1 MASNK
6 SGNMDIQII
15 GRKKEILILQ
25 EALESNEAEM
35 VAVLGRRR
43 IGKTFLISSA
53 YKENIVFEI
62 SGSQSTSTNQQLRNF
77 RDELKNFSGNKLA
90 LEIPSD
96 WLSAFQL
103 LKQYLKEL
111 DPNQKKVLFFDE
123 VPWLSQHKSG
133 FLEALGYF
141 WNSWASRQNL
151 VVVIC
156 GSAASWMIRR
166 IVHDKG
172 GLHNRITKY
181 IHLHPFTLSETEQY
195 LQSRNI
201 HFDRFQ
207 ILHLYMA
214 IGGIPHYLKAVKAG
228 QSVVQNIDRICFSE
242 NGLLKNEFSKLYPA
256 LFKHAERHV
265 AIIRALASKW
275 KGMPRTELIE
285 QLKFKSGGGITTL
298 LAELEQSGFIH
309 SYYPFKGKSR
319 EKIYRLSD
327 PYSLFYLQFIEPN
340 TSEEGIWFQ
349 ISQSQQYKSWA
360 GYAFEN
366 ICLVHVPQIKK
377 ALGISGI
384 FSSVSSFYKKS
395 TADLGG
401 AQIDLVLDRKD
412 HVVNLFEIKF
422 YDEPFIPSQDFSN
435 GLQEKRSIFKSS
447 TNTRK
452 QLSWVVLSA
461 FGLKQN
467 QYSLGLVDNVL
478 TLDAL
483 FEEV

>member
-1 MASNK
+1 
-6 SGNMDIQII
+6 MDTQLI
-15 GRKKEILILQ
+15 GRKKEVLILQ

-43 IGKTFLISSA
+43 IGKTFLVSSV
-53 YKENIVFEI
+53 YKNSIVFEI
-62 SGSQSTSTNQQLRNF
+62 SGTQSASTQLQLRNF
-77 RDELKNFSGNKLA
+77 RDELSSFYGNKLP
-90 LEIPSD
+90 LEVPVD
-96 WLSAFQL
+96 WLAAFQM

-111 DPNQKKVLFFDE
+111 DPKKKHVLFFDE
-123 VPWLSQHKSG
+123 VPWLSRHKSG

-166 IVHDKG
+166 IVNDKG

-181 IHLHPFTLSETEQY
+181 IHLHPFTLNETEVY
-195 LQSRNI
+195 LHSRNI
-201 HFDRFQ
+201 YFERFQ

-214 IGGIPHYLKAVKAG
+214 LGGIPHYLKAVKAG

-256 LFKHAERHV
+256 LFKHAERYV

-275 KGMPRTELIE
+275 KGMHRIELIE

-309 SYYPFKGKSR
+309 SYYSFKGKQR
-319 EKIYRLSD
+319 EKTYRLSD
-327 PYSLFYLQFIEPN
+327 PYSLFYLQFIETN
-340 TSEEGIWFQ
+340 TSEEGIWMQ
-349 ISQSQQYKSWA
+349 LSQSQQYKSWA

-366 ICLVHVPQIKK
+366 ICLRHVPQIKK
-377 ALGISGI
+377 ALGVSGI

-395 TADLGG
+395 SPELGG

-412 HVVNLFEIKF
+412 HVINLFEIKF
-422 YDEPFIPSQDFSN
+422 YDEPFIPNPEFNKS
-435 GLQEKRSIFKSS
+435 LQEKRAVFKSS
-447 TNTRK
+447 TGTRK
-452 QLSWVVLSA
+452 QLSWVMLST

-478 TLDAL
+478 TLDSL
-483 FEEV
+483 FEEVQ